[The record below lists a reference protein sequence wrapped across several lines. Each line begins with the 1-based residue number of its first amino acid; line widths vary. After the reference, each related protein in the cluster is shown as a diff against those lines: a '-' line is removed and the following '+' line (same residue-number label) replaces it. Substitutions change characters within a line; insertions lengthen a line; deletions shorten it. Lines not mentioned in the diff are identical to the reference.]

1 MTADKARFTIVGLG
15 EALFDVFPHAEV
27 LGGAPLNCAVHADQ
41 LARTLGGRGVVVSRI
56 GQDALGGQLKDELSS
71 RGMTTEFIQEDPD
84 RSTGKV
90 FVTTS
95 ASGEPQYEIVKNVAW
110 DWMQFDP
117 DDETLATGCD
127 AVCFGTLAQR
137 SAQARSSIQR
147 FVKAA
152 SHAVRMFDVNLR
164 QDFYDKQVIS
174 HSMELANAVKIN
186 SDELGVVAG
195 LLGIV
200 DGGPDSIVNALIKK
214 FELKSLALTRGAEGT
229 VLYTPDARVE
239 GDQVSYDRADNADSV
254 GAGDSCA
261 ACLLIGLVQRWPL
274 EKTVNL
280 ANHVGAYV
288 ASQPGATPALPDELL
303 EFDL

>member
-1 MTADKARFTIVGLG
+1 M
-15 EALFDVFPHAEV
+15 
-27 LGGAPLNCAVHADQ
+27 
-41 LARTLGGRGVVVSRI
+41 
-56 GQDALGGQLKDELSS
+56 
-71 RGMTTEFIQEDPD
+71 
-84 RSTGKV
+84 
-90 FVTTS
+90 
-95 ASGEPQYEIVKNVAW
+95 
-110 DWMQFDP
+110 
-117 DDETLATGCD
+117 
-127 AVCFGTLAQR
+127 
-137 SAQARSSIQR
+137 
-147 FVKAA
+147 
-152 SHAVRMFDVNLR
+152 
-164 QDFYDKQVIS
+164 
-174 HSMELANAVKIN
+174 
-186 SDELGVVAG
+186 VAG